1 MNARAT
7 ELEAEQAGK
16 VDYEDVDE
24 VIALAAR
31 LAERAWRRRG
41 AGLTG
46 CIEAAEK
53 ARRGTATATFQPDPA
68 RRGRYAAQ
76 LKICRD
82 VSQLCGLQRCLSAFA
97 REYARALAAGV
108 EPPGGSAA
116 GRRNVPAIHR
126 G

>member
-1 MNARAT
+1 MHARAT

-16 VDYEDVDE
+16 VDYVDVDE
-24 VIALAAR
+24 VI
-31 LAERAWRRRG
+31 
-41 AGLTG
+41 
-46 CIEAAEK
+46 
-53 ARRGTATATFQPDPA
+53 
-68 RRGRYAAQ
+68 
-76 LKICRD
+76 
-82 VSQLCGLQRCLSAFA
+82 LSAFA